1 MLRFDDDDYL
11 EYQMNN
17 KHAPF
22 VKVLPRFLNT
32 LDLVFNTL
40 YLHTGCICLV
50 HRRVLLRI
58 KRACAFI
65 IKSNLHIEGGL
76 NHSLLQNVES
86 PRSNIENCRIVV
98 VLVPAP

>member
-1 MLRFDDDDYL
+1 MLPL
-11 EYQMNN
+11 S
-17 KHAPF
+17 
-22 VKVLPRFLNT
+22 LNT

-40 YLHTGCICLV
+40 YLHTGTGCICLV

-65 IKSNLHIEGGL
+65 IMSNLHIEGGL